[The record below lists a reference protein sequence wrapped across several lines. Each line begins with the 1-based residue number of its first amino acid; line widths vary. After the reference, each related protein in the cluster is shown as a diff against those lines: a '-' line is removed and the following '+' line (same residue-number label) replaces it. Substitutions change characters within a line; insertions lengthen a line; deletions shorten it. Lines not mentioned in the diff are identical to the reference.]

1 MGVSHYYEC
10 KRCEKTATASLVDVV
25 GMSSKVMAVKC
36 NECGEIGDS
45 TIEHTTDWNNET
57 VVFAPSC
64 NECGSGS
71 ENVVRWDGKCPQ
83 CRDMMSDEGV
93 ALYWD

>member
-1 MGVSHYYEC
+1 MGCSHNYMCE
-10 KRCEKTATASLVDVV
+10 KCEKTATASLVDVV

-36 NECGEIGDS
+36 NDCGEIGDS
-45 TIEHTTDWNNET
+45 TIEQTFDWNNET
-57 VVFAPSC
+57 VILAPSC
-64 NECGSGS
+64 CECGS

-83 CRDMMSDEGV
+83 CGDMMSDEGV